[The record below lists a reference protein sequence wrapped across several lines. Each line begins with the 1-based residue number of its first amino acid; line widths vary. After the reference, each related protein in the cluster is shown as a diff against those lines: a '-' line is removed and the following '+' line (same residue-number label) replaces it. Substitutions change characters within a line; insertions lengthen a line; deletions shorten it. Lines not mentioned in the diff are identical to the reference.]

1 MSEGAIR
8 EEIVRWGKS
17 LFERGLTSGSSGN
30 ISVRTP
36 DGYLAAPT
44 NSCLE
49 FLEPDRLAKLDA
61 EGRHISGT
69 CLRRN
74 CLCILA
80 SIGRGRP
87 LATLCTCIQP
97 MRRRCHVV
105 CGLVAEGHDENQLF
119 RISVPTRD
127 QSPGD
132 LALSPVHPQL
142 SRRRGLARGARN
154 CNFVRNSPT
163 LGESFRVDHCSGIA
177 QAPSQAARGLAS

>member
-17 LFERGLTSGSSGN
+17 LFERGVTSGSSGN

-49 FLEPDRLAKLDA
+49 FLEPDRLSKLDA

-74 CLCILA
+74 CLSILA
-80 SIGRGRP
+80 SDANF
-87 LATLCTCIQP
+87 L
-97 MRRRCHVV
+97 
-105 CGLVAEGHDENQLF
+105 
-119 RISVPTRD
+119 
-127 QSPGD
+127 
-132 LALSPVHPQL
+132 HPP
-142 SRRRGLARGARN
+142 ARN
-154 CNFVRNSPT
+154 F
-163 LGESFRVDHCSGIA
+163 
-177 QAPSQAARGLAS
+177 LAEAIRCRWADCHS